1 MSRRS
6 NGALRCPRC
15 HMLGGL
21 CVCALIPSPPLA
33 IRTRLVLVLHREEER
48 KPTNTGT
55 LAAACVAGS
64 QVIVRGDQARPEPPL
79 PIAPGTRPLLLFPHD
94 DATELVA
101 TDTPVTLIVPDGTW
115 RQAAKVRRRVPGL
128 AEVPC
133 VGLPPGPPSRYRLRS
148 EPVAGGL
155 ATLEAIARALEIL
168 DGAEVRAA
176 LERVFRAMVERTL
189 WSRGEL
195 TTAEVTDGI
204 PEGVIRH
211 APARP
216 QPDR

>member
-1 MSRRS
+1 
-6 NGALRCPRC
+6 
-15 HMLGGL
+15 MLGGL
-21 CVCALIPSPPLA
+21 CVCSLIPSPPLA
-33 IRTRLVLVLHREEER
+33 ITTRLVLVLHREEER
-48 KPTNTGT
+48 KPTNTGQ
-55 LAAACVAGS
+55 LAAACIAGS
-64 QVIVRGDQARPEPPL
+64 QVIIRGDRDRPEPPL
-79 PIAPGTRPLLLFPHD
+79 PIAPGSRPLLLFPHD
-94 DATELVA
+94 DATPLTA

-128 AEVPC
+128 ADVPC

-148 EPVAGGL
+148 EPVTGGL

-168 DGAEVRAA
+168 DGADVRAA

-204 PEGVIRH
+204 PDGVIRH
-211 APARP
+211 APALR
-216 QPDR
+216 